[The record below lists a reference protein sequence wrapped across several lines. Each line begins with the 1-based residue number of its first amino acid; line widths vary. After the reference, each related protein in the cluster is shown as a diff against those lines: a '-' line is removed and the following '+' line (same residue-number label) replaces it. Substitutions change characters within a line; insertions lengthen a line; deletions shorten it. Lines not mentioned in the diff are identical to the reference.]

1 MNTSSRYSL
10 LAGLC
15 ASALVGCGG
24 GQSQPADT
32 APSPAPATT
41 GTVTSRD
48 IDRNPNTSVEEI
60 LKGRIAGVHVERT
73 NDGGIAVRVRGSNT
87 FQANSAPLYLL
98 DGVAIEPNAN
108 GSIGVNPYDIES
120 IKVLKDPA
128 SLTMYGV
135 RGANGVVVIK
145 TKKRTQ

>member
-1 MNTSSRYSL
+1 MV
-10 LAGLC
+10 LAGLLAAAVTAGC
-15 ASALVGCGG
+15 ASG
-24 GQSQPADT
+24 GQPQPEGGA
-32 APSPAPATT
+32 AAPAPPGSAA
-41 GTVTSRD
+41 VTSAD
-48 IDRNPNTSVEEI
+48 IDRNPNANVEEI

-73 NDGGIAVRVRGSNT
+73 SDGGIMVRVRGSNT
-87 FQANSAPLYLL
+87 LQGNSAPLYLL
-98 DGVAIEPNAN
+98 DGVPIEPNAN

-145 TKKRTQ
+145 TKRRAR